1 MGRMIFSAMVV
12 ALLLAG
18 CGRDGQQ
25 AGRQAGQQQDRSEQ
39 HKHDAQHDRQHQA
52 QHLGQHDSQPRWQA
66 GELEVSAPWSREIPP
81 AAPVAAGYLSI
92 RNRGSRDD
100 RLVEVRSEAAARME
114 IHELRHEDGMARMRQ
129 LPDGLPLPAGETVE
143 LRPGG
148 YHLMFITP
156 ADGFV
161 AGRQVDA
168 TLVFEHAGELPVEF
182 EVRPIGAQSPD
193 EAHDH
198 H

>member
-1 MGRMIFSAMVV
+1 MSRMIVSAM
-12 ALLLAG
+12 ALALALAG
-18 CGRDGQQ
+18 CGQDGQEL
-25 AGRQAGQQQDRSEQ
+25 AQAGQQQDRHQEADQ
-39 HKHDAQHDRQHQA
+39 HHDGPHDQQHDGR
-52 QHLGQHDSQPRWQA
+52 HDGHARWQM
-66 GELEVSAPWSREIPP
+66 GELEISAPWSRAIPP

-92 RNRGSRDD
+92 RNRGSGDD
-100 RLVEVRSEAAARME
+100 RLVEVRSDAAARVE
-114 IHELRHEDGMARMRQ
+114 IHELRDEDGMARMRQ
-129 LPDGLPLPAGETVE
+129 LPDGLSLPAGETVE

-161 AGRQVDA
+161 AGRQVAA

-182 EVRPIGAQSPD
+182 EVRPIGAQSAG
-193 EAHDH
+193 EGHDH

>member
-1 MGRMIFSAMVV
+1 MSRMIFSAM
-12 ALLLAG
+12 ALALALAG
-18 CGRDGQQ
+18 CGQDGQES
-25 AGRQAGQQQDRSEQ
+25 AQAGQQQDRHQEADQ
-39 HKHDAQHDRQHQA
+39 HHDGPHDQQHDGR
-52 QHLGQHDSQPRWQA
+52 HDSHSRWQM
-66 GELEVSAPWSREIPP
+66 GELEISAPWSRAIPP

-92 RNRGSRDD
+92 HNRGSQDD
-100 RLVEVRSEAAARME
+100 RLVEVRSTAAARVE
-114 IHELRHEDGMARMRQ
+114 IHELRHEDGMARMRL

-156 ADGFV
+156 GDGFV
-161 AGRQVDA
+161 AGRQVAA

-182 EVRPIGAQSPD
+182 EVRPIGAQSAG
-193 EAHDH
+193 EGHDH